1 MIVYTNID
9 KHKYKPAAIDELF
22 LCRQFCEEKGIPYT
36 HFPTVWENWVSSATH
51 LFQMGRD
58 ESPKN
63 MKLDNK

>member
-1 MIVYTNID
+1 MV
-9 KHKYKPAAIDELF
+9 
-22 LCRQFCEEKGIPYT
+22 CRQFCEEKGIPYN

-63 MKLDNK
+63 MKLK